1 MQTNAPWVNI
11 ITAQISCCSHCVACI
26 IIPNAHIASE
36 ERSDSHTSL
45 FWGGAAELSW
55 SDCIKWTVFYTYDGK
70 SRDDT
75 KWRVYDRAASPVPP
89 LWTWMLSYE
98 APRTKIWGG
107 LIWRQ
112 AEEPF
117 MSSRNVPGMA
127 IKFSSSGGEQARLCS
142 KYTARGNIID

>member
-11 ITAQISCCSHCVACI
+11 ITAQISCCSRCVVCI

-36 ERSDSHTSL
+36 ECSDSHTSV
-45 FWGGAAELSW
+45 FWGGAELFR
-55 SDCIKWTVFYTYDGK
+55 SDYIKWTVFYIYDRK

-75 KWRVYDRAASPVPP
+75 KWRGYDRAAGPVPP
-89 LWTWMLSYE
+89 LWTWMLSHE
-98 APRTKIWGG
+98 APHTKIWGG
-107 LIWRQ
+107 LMWRQ
-112 AEEPF
+112 AKEPF

-127 IKFSSSGGEQARLCS
+127 IKFSSSGGEQARLSS